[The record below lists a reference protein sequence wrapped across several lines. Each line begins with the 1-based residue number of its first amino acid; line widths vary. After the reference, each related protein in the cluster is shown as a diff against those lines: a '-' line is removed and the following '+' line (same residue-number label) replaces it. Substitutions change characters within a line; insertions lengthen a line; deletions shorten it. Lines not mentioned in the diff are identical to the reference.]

1 MKTSVIGYLG
11 PEGTYSQLAAQVLS
25 GGAEIKA
32 YPSFFTL
39 FSALKSGAA
48 DGIVLPIEN
57 SLNGAVTQNL
67 DLLQETEDVYAKAV
81 VAVKIDHRLVT
92 VKGCDKSKI
101 TRVYSHAQA
110 LGQCAKYLAA
120 NFPEAELHETASTAD
135 SLKKLEC
142 ETDAC
147 IVGAHCKTDGL
158 DLSENTISDEV
169 NNFTQF
175 LLVVNGAPNENAK
188 SQKVFFSFTCM
199 HRVGA
204 LVDMLNL
211 LKQSGINMT
220 EIESRPIKSCAG
232 EFRFFLEVEGDYS
245 DAKIKAAL
253 NAVKEA
259 SSSFKLLGVY

>member
-1 MKTSVIGYLG
+1 MKSGVIGYLG
-11 PEGTYSQLAAQVLS
+11 PKGTYSQLAAEKLCA
-25 GGAEIKA
+25 GAEIKA

-39 FSALKSGAA
+39 FSALKNGEAC
-48 DGIVLPIEN
+48 GIVLPIEN

-67 DLLQETEDVYAKAV
+67 DLLQETENVYAKA
-81 VAVKIDHRLVT
+81 AASVKIDHRLVT
-92 VKGCDKSKI
+92 KKGCDKIRI

-110 LGQCAKYLAA
+110 LGQCAKFLAS

-147 IVGAHCKTDGL
+147 IVGAHLNTDGF
-158 DLSENTISDEV
+158 DMSANTISDEAS
-169 NNFTQF
+169 NYTQF
-175 LLVVNGAPNENAK
+175 LLVVNGAPEESAE
-188 SQKVFFSFTCM
+188 SQKVFFSFTCR

-204 LVDMLNL
+204 LVDMLSL
-211 LKQSGINMT
+211 LKESGINMT
-220 EIESRPIKSCAG
+220 EIESRPIKSSAG

-245 DAKIKAAL
+245 DGKIKAAL
-253 NAVKEA
+253 NRVKEA